1 MQSLTCSLWYQF
13 PGNHDVEVQTHHF
26 HILGFP
32 FRLQLEQFQNVV
44 AKNWICLMPWKGWES
59 HESWAKNETQHRI
72 KEPPKKFGL
81 IRFIHMLP
89 SNWSINSSKANRKRR
104 LTWRKWKWQG
114 CTSDSKKTLFLVAG
128 YDKPIDKRCTLYFHP
143 KVKERKAWEKQ
154 NIKIEHRNSLE
165 VHWFS
170 KGQSQNIWDLFSGRL
185 DRLFSANS
193 LELIT
198 QERRSYDLNRERK
211 WQDAQ
216 ALEPHSSRIS
226 NMASYGCIGNCTCP
240 VSDFKGMQQCRFHLL
255 ENQRSQ
261 ERTSCPICPILTF
274 ENTVLILNITQEWCM
289 FMSLNILPSVFCCS
303 SRVVAPPI
311 TSHCHLGWFNPSWR
325 IWQHMHATCLRTSFN
340 LSRYDYQGLCNV
352 LLQEPWSTD
361 RPGCWNGHQAFWQ
374 SCQSFRWW
382 KKESP
387 SNLCWESGSWR

>member
-1 MQSLTCSLWYQF
+1 
-13 PGNHDVEVQTHHF
+13 
-26 HILGFP
+26 
-32 FRLQLEQFQNVV
+32 
-44 AKNWICLMPWKGWES
+44 MPWKGWES

-170 KGQSQNIWDLFSGRL
+170 KGQSQNIWDLLTCRIYVRMSGRL

-198 QERRSYDLNRERK
+198 QERRSYDLREKIENGRMHK
-211 WQDAQ
+211 HWNLIQAGYLTWHHMA
-216 ALEPHSSRIS
+216 ALETAP
-226 NMASYGCIGNCTCP
+226 ALC
-240 VSDFKGMQQCRFHLL
+240 Q
-255 ENQRSQ
+255 
-261 ERTSCPICPILTF
+261 TSK
-274 ENTVLILNITQEWCM
+274 V
-289 FMSLNILPSVFCCS
+289 CS
-303 SRVVAPPI
+303 SAGFI
-311 TSHCHLGWFNPSWR
+311 F
-325 IWQHMHATCLRTSFN
+325 
-340 LSRYDYQGLCNV
+340 
-352 LLQEPWSTD
+352 
-361 RPGCWNGHQAFWQ
+361 
-374 SCQSFRWW
+374 
-382 KKESP
+382 
-387 SNLCWESGSWR
+387 